1 MVSELAPVRLRE
13 AGLAVYLQDC
23 LRQFQERAS
32 TPVEATLSLAETE
45 VPEPT
50 ALLLIGLLREG
61 LNNVRKHAMATR
73 VTLRIAQRGDHIAFR
88 LADNGRGFCPEES
101 PLRQAPTRQYGL
113 AYLRERVAA
122 TGGELSVVSRPGA
135 GTVLEARVPL
145 LTEELLVSRFAQ
157 AMG

>member
-13 AGLAVYLQDC
+13 AGLAVYLEDC
-23 LRQFQERAS
+23 LHQFQERAS
-32 TPVEATLSLAETE
+32 TPVEAAIDLDDAG

-73 VTLRIAQRGDHIAFR
+73 VTLRIAQRGDGISFH
-88 LADNGRGFCPEES
+88 LADNGRGFCPEQS

-113 AYLRERVAA
+113 AYLRERVA
-122 TGGELSVVSRPGA
+122 TIGGELCVISRPDA
-135 GTVLEARVPL
+135 GTVLEARCP
-145 LTEELLVSRFAQ
+145 S
-157 AMG
+157 